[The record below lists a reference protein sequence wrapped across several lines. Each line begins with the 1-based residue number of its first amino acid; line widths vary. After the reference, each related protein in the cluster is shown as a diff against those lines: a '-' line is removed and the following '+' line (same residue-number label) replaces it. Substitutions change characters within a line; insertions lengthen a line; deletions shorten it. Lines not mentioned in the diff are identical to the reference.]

1 MGASAEMSEGGQSG
15 DLQNVSLME
24 GHLCPLIKK
33 IENAKKAGNRY
44 PWKYLVKTDNGNVIN
59 YMKCTNVPENK

>member
-1 MGASAEMSEGGQSG
+1 MPA
-15 DLQNVSLME
+15 D
-24 GHLCPLIKK
+24 KK